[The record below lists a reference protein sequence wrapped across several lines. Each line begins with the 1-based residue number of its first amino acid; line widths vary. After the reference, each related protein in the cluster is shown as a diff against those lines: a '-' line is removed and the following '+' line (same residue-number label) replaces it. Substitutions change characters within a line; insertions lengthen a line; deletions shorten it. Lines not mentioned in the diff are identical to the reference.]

1 MSSMKSL
8 LSVGVLVFFISIAP
22 AGGEP
27 SHEDV
32 VKQMLAGV
40 DKITMSLTNITNE
53 ESAEAAKPELR
64 KAAKEW
70 IELRAKV
77 EKLPPPPREEKDR
90 LDKEYKD
97 KLVAAR
103 KKLVAEQ
110 IRVQNIPGGPEA
122 LKEIRGVLAKP

>member
-1 MSSMKSL
+1 MKSL
-8 LSVGVLVFFISIAP
+8 LSVGGLVLFISMAP

-27 SHEDV
+27 SHEDI
-32 VKQMLAGV
+32 VKQMLAGL
-40 DKITMSLTNITNE
+40 DKITMSLTTITNE

-70 IELRAKV
+70 VELRAKV

-90 LDKEYKD
+90 LDKEYKE
-97 KLVAAR
+97 KLVTAR

-122 LKEIRGVLAKP
+122 LKEIRGVLAKTMK

>member
-1 MSSMKSL
+1 MKSL
-8 LSVGVLVFFISIAP
+8 LSVGGLVLFISIAP

-32 VKQMLAGV
+32 VKQMLAGL
-40 DKITMSLTNITNE
+40 DKITMTLTTITNE

-70 IELRAKV
+70 VELRAKV
-77 EKLPPPPREEKDR
+77 EKLPPPPREEKER
-90 LDKEYKD
+90 LEKEYKE
-97 KLVAAR
+97 KLVTAR

-122 LKEIRGVLAKP
+122 LKEIRGVLAKPMK

>member
-1 MSSMKSL
+1 MKTL
-8 LSVGVLVFFISIAP
+8 LSVGVLVLFISLAP

-32 VKQMLAGV
+32 IKQMLAGL
-40 DKITMSLTNITNE
+40 DKITMSLTTITNE

-70 IELRAKV
+70 VELRAKV

-90 LDKEYKD
+90 LDKEYKE
-97 KLVAAR
+97 KLVTAR

-122 LKEIRGVLAKP
+122 LKEIRSVLAKPMK

>member
-1 MSSMKSL
+1 MKSL
-8 LSVGVLVFFISIAP
+8 LSFGVLVLFISSAP

-27 SHEDV
+27 SHEDI
-32 VKQMLAGV
+32 VKQMLAGL
-40 DKITMSLTNITNE
+40 DKITMTLTTITNA

-70 IELRAKV
+70 VELRAKV

-90 LDKEYKD
+90 LDKEYKE
-97 KLVAAR
+97 KLATAR

-110 IRVQNIPGGPEA
+110 IRVQNIPGGP
-122 LKEIRGVLAKP
+122 